1 LDAVRSSGGAMAH
14 VGDEEI
20 RIGIELL
27 AETTGVFAE
36 TAGGVTTAVLKKLAE
51 AGQLDTSRETVV
63 YNTGDGLKTLDAV
76 SERVFPT
83 ATIAPTLKGMRAA
96 GLL

>member
-1 LDAVRSSGGAMAH
+1 M
-14 VGDEEI
+14 
-20 RIGIELL
+20 L

-36 TAGGVTTAVLKKLAE
+36 TAGGVTTAVCKKLIE
-51 AGQLDTSRETVV
+51 TGQLDPSRETVL

-76 SERVFPT
+76 AGEVGPT
-83 ATIAPTLKGMRAA
+83 AVIAPTLKAMRGA